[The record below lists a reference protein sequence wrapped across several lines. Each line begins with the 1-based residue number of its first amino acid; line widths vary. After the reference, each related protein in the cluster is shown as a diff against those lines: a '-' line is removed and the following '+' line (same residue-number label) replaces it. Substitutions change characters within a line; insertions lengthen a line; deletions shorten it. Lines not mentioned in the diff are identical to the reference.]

1 MRRGIIVEKNKKFVT
16 LLTPDGQFLKT
27 KNDHRT
33 CEIGEEITFEGETRM
48 GRRASFFDFLK
59 LRPFKMGVFT
69 MTAIILFILI
79 LLPVFSDNKAYAY
92 MTLDINPSIE
102 MALNSKYEVIE
113 LTPLNHDAKQV
124 ISDIGDW
131 KSSDFKEVISNIITD
146 CSKHG
151 YVKESKEILISTVY
165 ENTDDNTYK
174 KGVKKQLADMTE
186 KYKGT
191 YQVQSLESDMETRE
205 KAKQEGM
212 STGSYIRRN
221 EKKTEEKQSEKQTDG
236 NETDQK
242 DTETDADQSKQP
254 DTTEKPAADEKTAP
268 DEEKAA
274 EKPENNE
281 TTPGTEEAKPDSQD
295 GSQQT
300 DKNAASGSEENT
312 QKEQDGE
319 TEQPPTQNPQENGND
334 KEPKQKYYNHYWN
347 QRNHDRNEHWDS
359 YRHHEDSSDRRNPNG
374 YRHGKENADKYQNSP
389 RSPGE

>member
-59 LRPFKMGVFT
+59 LRPFKLGVFT

-221 EKKTEEKQSEKQTDG
+221 EKKTEEKQPEKQTDG

-242 DTETDADQSKQP
+242 DTETDADQSEQP
-254 DTTEKPAADEKTAP
+254 DTDKPAADEKTAP

-274 EKPENNE
+274 EKPGNNE

-295 GSQQT
+295 GNQQT
-300 DKNAASGSEENT
+300 EKNAASGSEENT

-347 QRNHDRNEHWDS
+347 HDRNEHWES

>member
-59 LRPFKMGVFT
+59 LRPFKLGVFT

-221 EKKTEEKQSEKQTDG
+221 EKKTEEKQPEKQTDG

-242 DTETDADQSKQP
+242 DTETDADQSEQP
-254 DTTEKPAADEKTAP
+254 DTDKPAAEEKTAP

-274 EKPENNE
+274 EKPGNNE

-295 GSQQT
+295 GNQQT
-300 DKNAASGSEENT
+300 EKNAASGSEENT

-347 QRNHDRNEHWDS
+347 HDRNEHWES

-374 YRHGKENADKYQNSP
+374 YRHGKENADKNKNSP

>member
-59 LRPFKMGVFT
+59 LRPFKLGVFT

-221 EKKTEEKQSEKQTDG
+221 EKKTEEKQPEKQTDG

-242 DTETDADQSKQP
+242 DTETDADQSEQP
-254 DTTEKPAADEKTAP
+254 DTEKPAADEKTAP

-274 EKPENNE
+274 EKPGNNE

-295 GSQQT
+295 GNQQT
-300 DKNAASGSEENT
+300 EKNAASGSEENT

-334 KEPKQKYYNHYWN
+334 KEPQKYYNHYWN
-347 QRNHDRNEHWDS
+347 HDRNEHWES

>member
-59 LRPFKMGVFT
+59 LRPFKLGVFT

-131 KSSDFKEVISNIITD
+131 KSSDFKDVISNIITD

-221 EKKTEEKQSEKQTDG
+221 EKKTEEKQPEKQTDG

-242 DTETDADQSKQP
+242 DTETDADQSEQP
-254 DTTEKPAADEKTAP
+254 DTDKPAADEKTAP

-274 EKPENNE
+274 EKPGNNE

-295 GSQQT
+295 GNQQT
-300 DKNAASGSEENT
+300 EKNAASGSEENT

-347 QRNHDRNEHWDS
+347 HDRNEHWES

>member
-59 LRPFKMGVFT
+59 LRPFKLGVFT

-131 KSSDFKEVISNIITD
+131 KSSDFKEVINNIITD

-254 DTTEKPAADEKTAP
+254 DTEKPAADEKTAP

-281 TTPGTEEAKPDSQD
+281 TTPGTEEEKPDSQE

>member
-33 CEIGEEITFEGETRM
+33 CEIGEEITFSGETRM

-59 LRPFKMGVFT
+59 LRPFKLGVFT

-79 LLPVFSDNKAYAY
+79 MLPIFSDNKAYAY

-113 LTPLNHDAKQV
+113 LTPLNDDAKQV
-124 ISDIGDW
+124 INDIGDW
-131 KSSDFKEVISNIITD
+131 KSNDFKDVISAIITD

-165 ENTDDNTYK
+165 ENSDDHTYK
-174 KGVKKQLADMTE
+174 TGVKKQLADVTK
-186 KYKGT
+186 KYKDT
-191 YQVQSLESDMETRE
+191 YHLESLESDMETRE

-221 EKKTEEKQSEKQTDG
+221 EKKTEEGRPEKKTDS
-236 NETDQK
+236 NETEHQNTGTDTDQ
-242 DTETDADQSKQP
+242 TEQPDAD
-254 DTTEKPAADEKTAP
+254 KPAADDQQNTDGEMKT
-268 DEEKAA
+268 EQ
-274 EKPENNE
+274 PESNE
-281 TTPGTEEAKPDSQD
+281 TTDTDDPNLNSQD
-295 GSQQT
+295 DNQGKDT
-300 DKNAASGSEENT
+300 NVNSGSEEKT

-319 TEQPPTQNPQENGND
+319 TEQTPTQDPQENGND
-334 KEPKQKYYNHYWN
+334 KGYQQRYYNHRWN
-347 QRNHDRNEHWDS
+347 QDRSEHRES
-359 YRHHEDSSDRRNPNG
+359 YHRHEDASDRRNPNG
-374 YRHGKENADKYQNSP
+374 YRHGWENADKHQNSP
-389 RSPGE
+389 RNPGE

>member
-59 LRPFKMGVFT
+59 LRPFKLGVFT

-131 KSSDFKEVISNIITD
+131 KSSDFKEVIRNIITD

-221 EKKTEEKQSEKQTDG
+221 EKKTEEKQPEKQTDG

-242 DTETDADQSKQP
+242 DTETDADQSEQP
-254 DTTEKPAADEKTAP
+254 DTDKPAADEKTAP

-274 EKPENNE
+274 EKPGNNE

-295 GSQQT
+295 GNQQT
-300 DKNAASGSEENT
+300 EKNAASGSEENT

-347 QRNHDRNEHWDS
+347 HDRNEHWES

>member
-59 LRPFKMGVFT
+59 LRPFKLGVFT

-254 DTTEKPAADEKTAP
+254 DTEKPAADEKTAP
-268 DEEKAA
+268 DEEKTA

-281 TTPGTEEAKPDSQD
+281 TAPGTEEAKPDSQD

>member
-59 LRPFKMGVFT
+59 LRPFKLGVFT

-221 EKKTEEKQSEKQTDG
+221 EKKTEEKQPEKQTDG

-242 DTETDADQSKQP
+242 DTETDADQSEQP
-254 DTTEKPAADEKTAP
+254 DIEKPAADEKTAP

-274 EKPENNE
+274 EKPGNNE

-295 GSQQT
+295 GNQQT
-300 DKNAASGSEENT
+300 EKNAASGSEENT

-347 QRNHDRNEHWDS
+347 HDRNEHWES

>member
-33 CEIGEEITFEGETRM
+33 CEIGEEIMFEGETRM

-59 LRPFKMGVFT
+59 LRPFKLGVFT

-254 DTTEKPAADEKTAP
+254 DTEKPAADEKTAP

-281 TTPGTEEAKPDSQD
+281 TAPGTEEAKPDSQD

>member
-59 LRPFKMGVFT
+59 LRPFKLGVFT

-221 EKKTEEKQSEKQTDG
+221 EKKTEEKQPEKQTDG

-242 DTETDADQSKQP
+242 DTETDADQSEQP
-254 DTTEKPAADEKTAP
+254 DTDKPAADEKTAP

-274 EKPENNE
+274 EKPGNNE

-295 GSQQT
+295 GNQQT
-300 DKNAASGSEENT
+300 EKNAASGSEENT

-347 QRNHDRNEHWDS
+347 HDRNEHWES

-374 YRHGKENADKYQNSP
+374 YRHGKENADNYQNSP

>member
-59 LRPFKMGVFT
+59 LRPFKLGVFT

-221 EKKTEEKQSEKQTDG
+221 EKKTDEKQPEKQTDG

-242 DTETDADQSKQP
+242 DTETDADQSEQP
-254 DTTEKPAADEKTAP
+254 DTEKPAADEKTAP

-274 EKPENNE
+274 EKPGNNE

-295 GSQQT
+295 GNQQT
-300 DKNAASGSEENT
+300 EKNAASGSEENT

-347 QRNHDRNEHWDS
+347 HDRNEHWES

>member
-59 LRPFKMGVFT
+59 LRPFKLGVFT

-221 EKKTEEKQSEKQTDG
+221 EKKTEEKQSEKQTDS

-254 DTTEKPAADEKTAP
+254 DTEKPAADEKTAP

-281 TTPGTEEAKPDSQD
+281 TAPGTEEAKPDSQD

>member
-59 LRPFKMGVFT
+59 LRPFKLGVFT

-221 EKKTEEKQSEKQTDG
+221 EKKTDEKQPEKQTDG

-242 DTETDADQSKQP
+242 DTETDADQSEQP
-254 DTTEKPAADEKTAP
+254 DTEKPAADEKTAP

-295 GSQQT
+295 GNQQT
-300 DKNAASGSEENT
+300 EKNAASGSEENT

-347 QRNHDRNEHWDS
+347 HDRNEHWES

>member
-59 LRPFKMGVFT
+59 LRPFKLGVFT

-221 EKKTEEKQSEKQTDG
+221 EKKTEEKQPEKQTDG

-242 DTETDADQSKQP
+242 DTETDADQSEQP
-254 DTTEKPAADEKTAP
+254 DTEKPAADEKTAP

-295 GSQQT
+295 GNQQT

>member
-59 LRPFKMGVFT
+59 LRPFKLGVFT

-221 EKKTEEKQSEKQTDG
+221 EKKTEEKQSEKQTDS

-254 DTTEKPAADEKTAP
+254 DTEKPAADEKTAP

-281 TTPGTEEAKPDSQD
+281 TAPGTEEAKPDSQD

-374 YRHGKENADKYQNSP
+374 YRHGKENAEKYQNSP

>member
-59 LRPFKMGVFT
+59 LRPFKLGVFT

-124 ISDIGDW
+124 IRDIGDW

-221 EKKTEEKQSEKQTDG
+221 EKKTEEKQPEKQTDG

-242 DTETDADQSKQP
+242 DTETDADQSEQP
-254 DTTEKPAADEKTAP
+254 DTEKPAADEKTAP

-274 EKPENNE
+274 EKPGNNE

-295 GSQQT
+295 GNQQT
-300 DKNAASGSEENT
+300 EKNAASGSEENT

-347 QRNHDRNEHWDS
+347 HDRNEHWES

>member
-16 LLTPDGQFLKT
+16 LLTPNGQFLKT

-59 LRPFKMGVFT
+59 LRPFKLGVFT

-221 EKKTEEKQSEKQTDG
+221 EKKTEEKQPEKQTDG

-242 DTETDADQSKQP
+242 DTETDADQSEQP
-254 DTTEKPAADEKTAP
+254 DTDKPAADEKTAP

-274 EKPENNE
+274 EKPGNNE

-295 GSQQT
+295 GNQQT
-300 DKNAASGSEENT
+300 EKNAASGSEENT

-347 QRNHDRNEHWDS
+347 HDRNEHWES

>member
-59 LRPFKMGVFT
+59 LRPFKLGVFT

-221 EKKTEEKQSEKQTDG
+221 EKKTEEKQPEKQTDG

-242 DTETDADQSKQP
+242 DTETDADQSEQP
-254 DTTEKPAADEKTAP
+254 DTDKPAADEKTAP

-274 EKPENNE
+274 EKPGNNE
-281 TTPGTEEAKPDSQD
+281 TTPGTEEAKPDSQA
-295 GSQQT
+295 GNQQT
-300 DKNAASGSEENT
+300 EKNAASGSEENT

-347 QRNHDRNEHWDS
+347 HDRNEHWES

>member
-59 LRPFKMGVFT
+59 LRPFKLGVFT

-221 EKKTEEKQSEKQTDG
+221 EKKTEEKQPEKQTDG

-242 DTETDADQSKQP
+242 DTETDADQSEQP
-254 DTTEKPAADEKTAP
+254 DTDKPAADEKTAP

-274 EKPENNE
+274 EKPGNNE
-281 TTPGTEEAKPDSQD
+281 TTPDTEEAKPDSQD
-295 GSQQT
+295 GNQQT
-300 DKNAASGSEENT
+300 EKNAASGSEENT

-347 QRNHDRNEHWDS
+347 HDRNEHWES

>member
-59 LRPFKMGVFT
+59 LRPFKLGVFT

-254 DTTEKPAADEKTAP
+254 DTEKPAADEKTAP

-347 QRNHDRNEHWDS
+347 QRNHDRNIHWDS

>member
-59 LRPFKMGVFT
+59 LRPFKLGVFT

-151 YVKESKEILISTVY
+151 YVKDSKEILISTVY

-221 EKKTEEKQSEKQTDG
+221 EKKTEEKQPEKQTDG

-242 DTETDADQSKQP
+242 DTETDADQSEQP
-254 DTTEKPAADEKTAP
+254 DTEKPAADEKTAP

-274 EKPENNE
+274 EKPGNNE

-295 GSQQT
+295 GNQQT
-300 DKNAASGSEENT
+300 EKNAASGSEENT

-347 QRNHDRNEHWDS
+347 HDRNEHWES

>member
-59 LRPFKMGVFT
+59 LRPFKLGVFT

-221 EKKTEEKQSEKQTDG
+221 EKKTEEKQPEKQTDG

-242 DTETDADQSKQP
+242 DTETDADQSEQP
-254 DTTEKPAADEKTAP
+254 DTDKPAADEKTAP

-274 EKPENNE
+274 EKPGNNE

-295 GSQQT
+295 GNQQT
-300 DKNAASGSEENT
+300 EKNAASGSEENT

-334 KEPKQKYYNHYWN
+334 KDPKQKYYNHYWN
-347 QRNHDRNEHWDS
+347 HDRNEHWES

>member
-59 LRPFKMGVFT
+59 LRPFKLGVFT

-221 EKKTEEKQSEKQTDG
+221 EKKTEEKQPEKQTDG

-242 DTETDADQSKQP
+242 DTETDADQSEQP
-254 DTTEKPAADEKTAP
+254 DTEKPAADEKTAP

-274 EKPENNE
+274 EKPGNNE

-295 GSQQT
+295 GNQQT
-300 DKNAASGSEENT
+300 EKNAASGSEENT

-334 KEPKQKYYNHYWN
+334 KEPKPKYYNHYWN
-347 QRNHDRNEHWDS
+347 HDRNEHWES

>member
-59 LRPFKMGVFT
+59 LRPFKLGVFT

-254 DTTEKPAADEKTAP
+254 DTEKP
-268 DEEKAA
+268 
-274 EKPENNE
+274 
-281 TTPGTEEAKPDSQD
+281 
-295 GSQQT
+295 
-300 DKNAASGSEENT
+300 
-312 QKEQDGE
+312 
-319 TEQPPTQNPQENGND
+319 NG
-334 KEPKQKYYNHYWN
+334 
-347 QRNHDRNEHWDS
+347 
-359 YRHHEDSSDRRNPNG
+359 
-374 YRHGKENADKYQNSP
+374 
-389 RSPGE
+389 

>member
-59 LRPFKMGVFT
+59 LRPFKLGVFT

-221 EKKTEEKQSEKQTDG
+221 EKKTEEKQPEKQTDG

-242 DTETDADQSKQP
+242 DTETDADQSEQP
-254 DTTEKPAADEKTAP
+254 DTDKPAADEKTAP

-274 EKPENNE
+274 EKPGNNE

-295 GSQQT
+295 GNQQT
-300 DKNAASGSEENT
+300 EKNAASGSEENT

-319 TEQPPTQNPQENGND
+319 TEQPPTQIPQENGND

-347 QRNHDRNEHWDS
+347 HDRNEHWES

>member
-27 KNDHRT
+27 KNDHRA

-59 LRPFKMGVFT
+59 LRPFKLGVFT

-79 LLPVFSDNKAYAY
+79 MLPVFSDNKAYAY

-113 LTPLNHDAKQV
+113 LTPLNHDAQKV

-191 YQVQSLESDMETRE
+191 YQLQSLESDMETRE

-221 EKKTEEKQSEKQTDG
+221 EKKTEDKQPEKKTDDSE
-236 NETDQK
+236 NEQK
-242 DTETDADQSKQP
+242 NTETDTDQNKQP
-254 DTTEKPAADEKTAP
+254 DTEIPAADDNTAP

-274 EKPENNE
+274 EQPENNE
-281 TTPGTEEAKPDSQD
+281 TTPGTEDAKPDSQD
-295 GSQQT
+295 GNQQNE
-300 DKNAASGSEENT
+300 KNAVSGSEENT

-319 TEQPPTQNPQENGND
+319 TEQPPTQNPQDNGND
-334 KEPKQKYYNHYWN
+334 KEPKQRYNNHYWN
-347 QRNHDRNEHWDS
+347 HERNEHWES
-359 YRHHEDSSDRRNPNG
+359 YRRHEDPSDRRNPNG
-374 YRHGKENADKYQNSP
+374 YRHGRENADKHQNSP
-389 RSPGE
+389 RNPGE

>member
-27 KNDHRT
+27 KTDHRT

-59 LRPFKMGVFT
+59 LRPFKLGVFT

-79 LLPVFSDNKAYAY
+79 MLPVFSDNKAYAY

-124 ISDIGDW
+124 INDIGDW
-131 KSSDFKEVISNIITD
+131 KSSDFKEVISDIITD

-191 YQVQSLESDMETRE
+191 YQLQSLESDMETRE

-221 EKKTEEKQSEKQTDG
+221 EKKTEEEQPEKKTDG
-236 NETDQK
+236 QETDQK
-242 DTETDADQSKQP
+242 NNETDTDQNMQP
-254 DTTEKPAADEKTAP
+254 DTEKPAADEQTSP

-274 EKPENNE
+274 DQPENNE

-295 GSQQT
+295 GNQQT
-300 DKNAASGSEENT
+300 EKNAASGSEENT

-319 TEQPPTQNPQENGND
+319 KEQPPTQNPQENGND
-334 KEPKQKYYNHYWN
+334 KEPKHRYNNHYWN
-347 QRNHDRNEHWDS
+347 QRDHERNEQRES
-359 YRHHEDSSDRRNPNG
+359 YRRHEDSSDRRNPNG
-374 YRHGKENADKYQNSP
+374 YRHGRENADKYQNSP
-389 RSPGE
+389 RNPGE

>member
-59 LRPFKMGVFT
+59 LRPFKLGVFT

-221 EKKTEEKQSEKQTDG
+221 EKKTEEKQPEKQTDG

-242 DTETDADQSKQP
+242 DTETDADQSEQP
-254 DTTEKPAADEKTAP
+254 DTDKPAADEKTAP
-268 DEEKAA
+268 DEEKGA
-274 EKPENNE
+274 EKPGNNE

-295 GSQQT
+295 GNQQT
-300 DKNAASGSEENT
+300 EKNAASGSEENT

-347 QRNHDRNEHWDS
+347 HDRNEHWES

>member
-59 LRPFKMGVFT
+59 LRPFKLGVFT

-221 EKKTEEKQSEKQTDG
+221 EKKTEEKQPEKQTDG

-242 DTETDADQSKQP
+242 DTETDADQSEQP
-254 DTTEKPAADEKTAP
+254 DTEKPAADEKTAP

-274 EKPENNE
+274 EKPGKNE

-295 GSQQT
+295 GNQQT
-300 DKNAASGSEENT
+300 EKNAASGSEENT

-347 QRNHDRNEHWDS
+347 HDRNEHWES

>member
-59 LRPFKMGVFT
+59 LRPFKLGVFT

-221 EKKTEEKQSEKQTDG
+221 EKKTEEKQPEKQTDG

-242 DTETDADQSKQP
+242 DTETDADQSEQP
-254 DTTEKPAADEKTAP
+254 DTEKPAADEKTAP

-274 EKPENNE
+274 EKPGNNE

-295 GSQQT
+295 GNQQT
-300 DKNAASGSEENT
+300 EKNADSGSEENT

-347 QRNHDRNEHWDS
+347 HDRNEHWES

>member
-59 LRPFKMGVFT
+59 LRPFKLGVFT

-174 KGVKKQLADMTE
+174 KGVKKQLDDMTE

-221 EKKTEEKQSEKQTDG
+221 EKKTEEKQPEKQTDG

-242 DTETDADQSKQP
+242 DTETDADQSEQP
-254 DTTEKPAADEKTAP
+254 DTDKPAVDEKTAP

-274 EKPENNE
+274 EKPGNNE

-295 GSQQT
+295 GNQQT
-300 DKNAASGSEENT
+300 EKNAASGSEENT

-347 QRNHDRNEHWDS
+347 HDRNEHWES

>member
-59 LRPFKMGVFT
+59 LRPFKLGVFT

-221 EKKTEEKQSEKQTDG
+221 EKKTEEKQPEKQTDG

-242 DTETDADQSKQP
+242 DTETDADQSEQP
-254 DTTEKPAADEKTAP
+254 DTDKPAADEKTAP

-274 EKPENNE
+274 EKPGNNE

-295 GSQQT
+295 GNQQT
-300 DKNAASGSEENT
+300 EKNAASGSEENT
-312 QKEQDGE
+312 QKEQDGD

-334 KEPKQKYYNHYWN
+334 KDPKQKYYNHYWN
-347 QRNHDRNEHWDS
+347 HDRNEHWES

-389 RSPGE
+389 RNPGE

>member
-59 LRPFKMGVFT
+59 LRPFKLGVFT

-131 KSSDFKEVISNIITD
+131 KSSDFKEVISSIITD

-221 EKKTEEKQSEKQTDG
+221 EKKTEEKQPEKQTDG

-242 DTETDADQSKQP
+242 DTETDADQSEQP
-254 DTTEKPAADEKTAP
+254 DTDKPAADEKTAP

-274 EKPENNE
+274 EKPGNNE

-295 GSQQT
+295 GNQQT
-300 DKNAASGSEENT
+300 EKNAASGSEENT

-347 QRNHDRNEHWDS
+347 HDRNEHWES

>member
-59 LRPFKMGVFT
+59 LRPFKLGVFT

-221 EKKTEEKQSEKQTDG
+221 EKKTEEKQPEKQTDG

-254 DTTEKPAADEKTAP
+254 DTDKPAADEKTAP

-274 EKPENNE
+274 EKPGNNE
-281 TTPGTEEAKPDSQD
+281 TTPGTEEAKLDSQD
-295 GSQQT
+295 GNQQT
-300 DKNAASGSEENT
+300 EKNAASGSEENT

-347 QRNHDRNEHWDS
+347 HDRNEHWES